1 MITALYPLPVETLL
15 AVSRALVI
23 PAERFMSL
31 RSGLYVELQRE
42 LPDKFALFDA
52 HRLELDSL
60 PLRILNRDVVG
71 SFIEQGPEALARLT
85 YLLEAMG
92 VAQERIR
99 RLEPRQ
105 YASQAMFATD
115 GLGDHLESLAI
126 DLSTVSQVHRRVQL
140 HLTAAT
146 AEYVF
151 GSPALMLKHRR
162 ELDAFYEPLAE
173 ARDRFFETPT
183 GAALELYIE
192 VAGKL
197 AERPHPM
204 ADYDDLDAPPA
215 RRYEKSVER
224 ADGLLTELVSD
235 ELSLRLLEV

>member
-31 RSGLYVELQRE
+31 RSGLYGELQRE

-60 PLRILNRDVVG
+60 PRRILNRDVVG

-99 RLEPRQ
+99 RLERRQ
-105 YASQAMFATD
+105 YASQTMFATD

-151 GSPALMLKHRR
+151 GSPALMLEHRR
-162 ELDAFYEPLAE
+162 ELDAFYAPLAE

-183 GAALELYIE
+183 AAALELYIE
-192 VAGKL
+192 AAGKL

-224 ADGLLTELVSD
+224 ADGLLTELITD